1 MTTMNN
7 SSLLWIE
14 RYRPTDLS
22 EIKSQKNIINSI
34 EKFLTNKNLPHLL
47 FFGSSGT
54 GKTSC
59 IHCACKKLYGDNY
72 RYMILELNAS
82 DNRGIDTVRQQI
94 YEFANTKSMINDGI
108 KTIILDEADSMT
120 IMAQNA
126 LRKIIENNSDNV
138 RFCIICNYV
147 NKIIPALKSRCIQ
160 FRFSPLKED
169 AKLEILQNIL
179 KNEKFNINDEY
190 LKIIIKIANGDMRRS
205 INMLQSLSI
214 IYRNNKN
221 KITRQDIFDYFNIIS
236 DKDFKYIWKVLNN
249 EDNIQNKINTLQ
261 KFILVDNDHNLHE
274 LLEHITDK
282 ILETNYSNEKKIFLF
297 HELAKIEEAIIM
309 DYIPELIISSI
320 ISIFVKLNSM

>member
-1 MTTMNN
+1 MSTM

-160 FRFSPLKED
+160 FRFSPLKQN
-169 AKLEILQNIL
+169 AKLEILKNIL
-179 KNEKFNINDEY
+179 KNEE
-190 LKIIIKIANGDMRRS
+190 LK
-205 INMLQSLSI
+205 
-214 IYRNNKN
+214 
-221 KITRQDIFDYFNIIS
+221 
-236 DKDFKYIWKVLNN
+236 
-249 EDNIQNKINTLQ
+249 Q
-261 KFILVDNDHNLHE
+261 K
-274 LLEHITDK
+274 K
-282 ILETNYSNEKKIFLF
+282 
-297 HELAKIEEAIIM
+297 
-309 DYIPELIISSI
+309 
-320 ISIFVKLNSM
+320 